1 MKSERKTTKKL
12 KTNDA
17 RQQTAIDCLYSD
29 IHTRSNSNNLNNV
42 KHNTIT
48 MDAKTIDN
56 IEATYKSAE
65 VTELTTRWREIV
77 KPGIYRMTGGRW
89 KHYHEPKF
97 LRNESKV
104 IEERLQQLTNN
115 TGTKKTSERESG
127 RKTREA
133 FNPKPV
139 ILNNGRWIHYG
150 RWTGQPQSN

>member
-77 KPGIYRMTGGRW
+77 KPGI
-89 KHYHEPKF
+89 
-97 LRNESKV
+97 
-104 IEERLQQLTNN
+104 
-115 TGTKKTSERESG
+115 
-127 RKTREA
+127 
-133 FNPKPV
+133 
-139 ILNNGRWIHYG
+139 
-150 RWTGQPQSN
+150 